1 MKIPYLTS
9 KRLANG
15 EVAYYFNIPARLI
28 PDGCTIKSQ
37 PLGKDYFRACQKALE
52 IYEQLKSFKK
62 TGENINIKSA
72 SGLWR
77 LYRESRFYKELAE
90 RTKKDYAYAFGLVE
104 KKENKSGQSLA
115 AVSLDL
121 FDNDTAYRLYE
132 RLEESYKP
140 RWAKNCIS
148 FLRMLFNF
156 GIRKNIFTCKNPF
169 ENLRIKQTKPKK
181 IFIPAEDVQT
191 LVDKAREMGLACVA
205 LAVEL
210 NFYICQRPADILKLR
225 RADLYDKDG
234 AYFFNIIQNKTKAN
248 VHVPV
253 PPELL
258 PEILKAED
266 YIIAD
271 DNGRPF
277 DVTAFGRYFKKV
289 NDACGFNYT
298 FRLLRHSGSTAYAE
312 AGVNTSAII
321 ALTGHTDEKI
331 FNTTYKG
338 NSERLSLAAMNKLR
352 KKLKLAKGGQ
362 S

>member
-9 KRLANG
+9 KRLANR

-28 PDGCTIKSQ
+28 PEDCTIKSQ
-37 PLGKDYFRACQKALE
+37 PLGKDYFRAYQKALE
-52 IYEQLKSFKK
+52 LFEQLKTFKK

-90 RTKKDYAYAFGLVE
+90 RTKKDYTYAFGLIE

-115 AVSLDL
+115 SVSLDL

-132 RLEESYKP
+132 RFVASYKP

-148 FLRMLFNF
+148 FLRMMFNF
-156 GIRKNIFTCKNPF
+156 GTRKNIFTCKNPF
-169 ENLRIKQTKPKK
+169 ENLRIKQIKPKK
-181 IFIPAEDVQT
+181 IFIPAEDIQT
-191 LVDKAREMGLACVA
+191 LIAKAREMEFACVA
-205 LAVEL
+205 LAIEL
-210 NFYICQRPADILKLR
+210 NFYICQRPADVLKLR
-225 RADLYDKDG
+225 KADLYVKNG
-234 AYFFNIIQNKTKAN
+234 AYFFNIIQNKTGAN

-258 PEILKAED
+258 PEILKAKN

-271 DNGRPF
+271 DNGHPF
-277 DVTAFGRYFKKV
+277 NVNAFGRIFKKV

-338 NSERLSLAAMNKLR
+338 NSERLSLTAMNKLR
-352 KKLKLAKGGQ
+352 EYRKETKNK
-362 S
+362 

>member
-9 KRLANG
+9 KKLANG
-15 EVAYYFNIPARLI
+15 EIAYYFNLPARLI
-28 PDGCTIKSQ
+28 PEGCAVKSQ
-37 PLGKDYFRACQKALE
+37 SLGKDYLAACQKALE
-52 IYEQLKSFKK
+52 LYQQLKNYKK
-62 TGENINIKSA
+62 NGENINIKSV

-77 LYRESRFYKELAE
+77 LYLESRFYQGLAE
-90 RTKKDYAYAFGLVE
+90 RTKKDYAYAFGLIE

-132 RLEESYKP
+132 RLVESYKP

-148 FLRMLFNF
+148 FIRMMFNF
-156 GIRKNIFTCKNPF
+156 GIRKNIFTGKNPF

-210 NFYICQRPADILKLR
+210 NFYICQRPADVLKLR
-225 RADLYDKDG
+225 KADLYVKDN
-234 AYFFNIIQNKTKAN
+234 AYFFNIIQNKTGAN

-258 PEILKAED
+258 SEILKAKN

-271 DNGRPF
+271 KKGQPF
-277 DVTAFGRYFKKV
+277 EVTAFGRLFKKV

-352 KKLKLAKGGQ
+352 EYRKEQK
-362 S
+362 

>member
-9 KRLANG
+9 KRLANR

-28 PDGCTIKSQ
+28 LEGCTIKSQ

-90 RTKKDYAYAFGLVE
+90 RTKKDYAYAFGLIE
-104 KKENKSGQSLA
+104 KKGNKSGQSLA
-115 AVSLDL
+115 GVSLDL

-140 RWAKNCIS
+140 RWAKNCIG

-181 IFIPAEDVQT
+181 IIFRKTSRALVWQVNPPANYQARGSGTGFDDFLSFQPANPAAVS
-191 LVDKAREMGLACVA
+191 DKPSIRNA
-205 LAVEL
+205 
-210 NFYICQRPADILKLR
+210 
-225 RADLYDKDG
+225 YD
-234 AYFFNIIQNKTKAN
+234 
-248 VHVPV
+248 
-253 PPELL
+253 
-258 PEILKAED
+258 
-266 YIIAD
+266 
-271 DNGRPF
+271 
-277 DVTAFGRYFKKV
+277 
-289 NDACGFNYT
+289 
-298 FRLLRHSGSTAYAE
+298 
-312 AGVNTSAII
+312 
-321 ALTGHTDEKI
+321 
-331 FNTTYKG
+331 
-338 NSERLSLAAMNKLR
+338 
-352 KKLKLAKGGQ
+352 
-362 S
+362 